1 MIFILKSITVFV
13 LLRMY
18 DCGLL
23 CFLGTWLFVL
33 LGNATVVALFRNI
46 AVFVKLRSMVVWFFY
61 ILQENVHVL
70 TCRYEFCSILI
81 CFPV

>member
-1 MIFILKSITVFV
+1 VVCFV
-13 LLRMY
+13 
-18 DCGLL
+18 
-23 CFLGTWLFVL
+23 FLGMWLFVL
-33 LGNATVVALFRNI
+33 LENATVVALFRNI

-70 TCRYEFCSILI
+70 TCRYEFCTILV